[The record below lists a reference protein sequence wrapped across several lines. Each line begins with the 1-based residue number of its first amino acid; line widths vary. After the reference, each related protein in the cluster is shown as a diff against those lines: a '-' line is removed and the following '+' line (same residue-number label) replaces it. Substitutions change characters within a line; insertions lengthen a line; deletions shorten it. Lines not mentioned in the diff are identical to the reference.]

1 VDDAAYFSFF
11 TTQSKIKFKVN
22 GSDKDIVNYRV
33 KDIPYIKKNLPFKY
47 LNPIMHADARFIER
61 YLEKDHKLKHL
72 PKEIKDHYFKG
83 QNFDLEKLFKD
94 TLFIIEQNFKYN
106 DRYVLIDSSADSFDM
121 REVNDKE
128 AIFSKKELL
137 MIKNSPR

>member
-1 VDDAAYFSFF
+1 
-11 TTQSKIKFKVN
+11 
-22 GSDKDIVNYRV
+22 
-33 KDIPYIKKNLPFKY
+33 
-47 LNPIMHADARFIER
+47 MHADARFIER

-137 MIKNSPR
+137 MIKNSPRWRHLYNGKWEKKEVNLGYLEIEENDFTN